1 MKHKNK
7 GFILCLAVA
16 AAAGL
21 FNAVVAFV
29 LVMTAN
35 TISKRYSRTSLW

>member
-1 MKHKNK
+1 MSSTRSYSVK
-7 GFILCLAVA
+7 GYDFA

-21 FNAVVAFV
+21 FNAVVAFI

-35 TISKRYSRTSLW
+35 TLSKRYSRTSLW